1 MPQENTFT
9 LHNAIILIQAVS
21 NKNQYIP
28 QKIFT
33 SIR

>member
-9 LHNAIILIQAVS
+9 LHNAIILIQTVF